1 MNVKIYQQQNI
12 PSSINSAVSL
22 VGRDVASLDVWDEH
36 LFDGVFSVLF
46 FAGDDDN
53 TVPQSDMIQSLNSA
67 AFSFNSCIFF
77 L

>member
-53 TVPQSDMIQSLNSA
+53 TVPQSGTIQPLNCA

>member
-22 VGRDVASLDVWDEH
+22 VGRDVASLDVWD
-36 LFDGVFSVLF
+36 GVLSVLF

-53 TVPQSDMIQSLNSA
+53 TVPQSDMIQPLNCA